1 MSEAKLHKYLARLH
15 VNVKRI
21 TKQNRPVL
29 LVSDSK
35 GFQLQSADSGKED
48 NKITYIT
55 KAGAQDENINSVFE
69 SLATINQ
76 KDRSIILIWLGTCD
90 LT

>member
-1 MSEAKLHKYLARLH
+1 MSEAKLHKYIARLH

-35 GFQLQSADSGKED
+35 GFQLQSADSGEED
-48 NKITYIT
+48 IKITYIT
-55 KAGAQDENINSVFE
+55 KADDGAQNENIINSIQ
-69 SLATINQ
+69 LKLLQ
-76 KDRSIILIWLGTCD
+76 KMYCMQ
-90 LT
+90 